1 MRFFASVPTYL
12 LRLTLLGYTV
22 VDVLGVDVVLGTVVV
37 RGVVV
42 GLDGVDVLGF
52 VTVGVGSLY
61 SAVEREAPHTIHS
74 ASVSSL

>member
-1 MRFFASVPTYL
+1 MIIAI
-12 LRLTLLGYTV
+12 LRLTLLGDTV
-22 VDVLGVDVVLGTVVV
+22 VDVLGVDVVLGAVVV
-37 RGVVV
+37 RG
-42 GLDGVDVLGF
+42 GVDVLGF

>member
-12 LRLTLLGYTV
+12 LRLTLLGDTV